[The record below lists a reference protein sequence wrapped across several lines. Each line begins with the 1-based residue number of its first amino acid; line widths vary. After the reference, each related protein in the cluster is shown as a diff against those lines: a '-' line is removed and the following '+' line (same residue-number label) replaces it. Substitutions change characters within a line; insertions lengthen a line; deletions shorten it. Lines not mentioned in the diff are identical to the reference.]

1 MKLDKELEK
10 VKNDYYSAMFEMI
23 SNDRIDLTP
32 EIVEY
37 CVRSF
42 IELKIAEELPY

>member
-1 MKLDKELEK
+1 MKLDRELKK
-10 VKNDYYSAMFEMI
+10 VKDNYYFAMFEMI
-23 SNDRIDLTP
+23 ASDRIDLTP